1 MGWFTAVDG
10 TRLAYHEVGAG
21 EPEVCLPGGPM
32 QDSRYLGDL
41 GGLSA
46 NNRLIRLD
54 LRGTGQS
61 AVPEDTASYRCDR
74 LVDDVEALRRHI
86 GLDRLD
92 LLAHSAGANLAVLY
106 AARHPE
112 RVRRLVL
119 VTPSLV
125 AVGIEISAS
134 DRREVAQLRRDEP
147 WFPAGSAALARIAA
161 GDGKEADWD
170 AVSPFLH
177 GRWDDAARAQQETD
191 ASQRNDEAAAIFGA
205 EGAFDPAG
213 SRAGL
218 ATLAAPASVL
228 AGELD
233 VNTPPSRAAKLASL
247 FLNSVFL
254 VQGETAH
261 YPWLDNADAFA
272 AAASSFLKR

>member
-1 MGWFTAVDG
+1 MGWFSAGDG

-21 EPEVCLPGGPM
+21 EPVVCLPGGPM
-32 QDSRYLGDL
+32 QDSQYLGDL
-41 GGLSA
+41 GGLSSTCQ
-46 NNRLIRLD
+46 LILLD

-61 AVPEDTASYRCDR
+61 AVPEDGASYRCDR
-74 LVDDVEALRRHI
+74 LVDDVEALRRRL
-86 GLDRLD
+86 GLDRMD
-92 LLAHSAGANLAVLY
+92 MLAHSAGANLAVLY

-125 AVGIEISAS
+125 AAGIEISAS

-161 GDGKEADWD
+161 GDGTDADWD
-170 AVSPFLH
+170 AVIPFLY
-177 GRWDDAARAQQETD
+177 GRWDDAARAREAD
-191 ASQRNDEAAAIFGA
+191 ASQSNDEAAVIFGA
-205 EGAFDPAG
+205 EGAFDPVG
-213 SRAGL
+213 TRAAL
-218 ATLAAPASVL
+218 ATLAAPVLVL

-233 VNTPPSRAAKLASL
+233 VNTPPPRAAELAGL
-247 FLNSVFL
+247 FPSSDFF
-254 VQGETAH
+254 VQRGTGH
-261 YPWLDNADAFA
+261 YPWLDDADAFV